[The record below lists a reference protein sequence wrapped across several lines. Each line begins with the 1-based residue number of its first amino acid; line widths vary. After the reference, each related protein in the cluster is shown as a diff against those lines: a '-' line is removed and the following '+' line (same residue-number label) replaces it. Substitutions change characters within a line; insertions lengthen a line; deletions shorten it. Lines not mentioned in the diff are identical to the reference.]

1 MPKREHQYQRRIL
14 RYLRLRPE
22 VSRPTLARALDL
34 SLPTITSVVKHL
46 LDDGVVVE
54 AEYKQSTGGRR
65 AALLRLNADFAHAI
79 GLEVS
84 CSYLRAARVN
94 LVGEVVD
101 REGPFGSLG
110 TRSEGGGSVRGKSSS
125 AGGGTQKETESSRP
139 ARAPTDGRPREPE
152 LEQVVGVARALL
164 ARSPVGLVRGVGV
177 GISGLVSAEA
187 GLSVKFPRS
196 EKWVEVPLG
205 RILSDRLRVPA
216 WVANDVQ
223 AATLGELGY
232 GEGREVESFVYLHLG
247 EGIALGLVVRGT
259 LYQGAHG
266 NVGELGHS
274 IVQAGG
280 PICYCGNY
288 GCLESLASPAAIVRQ
303 SREAITGAGV
313 ESRVLALAGGD
324 LANISVEHVLQAAEA
339 GDRLASNLVE
349 KAAGYI
355 GLSVANLVNVLSPE
369 RLILA
374 GAMVERGG
382 PLLEAVTRN
391 FRSLVMPGLRNVTEL
406 RQSQLGGEACVL
418 GAAAL
423 VFDSLIDSYPVP
435 PRREYPPARGPS
447 AS

>member
-1 MPKREHQYQRRIL
+1 
-14 RYLRLRPE
+14 
-22 VSRPTLARALDL
+22 LARALDL

-101 REGPFGSLG
+101 REGPFGPLG

-125 AGGGTQKETESSRP
+125 GGGSTQKETESSRP
-139 ARAPTDGRPREPE
+139 ARTPADGRAREPE